1 MENEIEHLGNS
12 TSGIFEIDAQ
22 HLISS
27 QTIETPD
34 FFSDCLQ
41 EVIHL
46 QSRAISRLEKSPDN
60 WSDPPLH

>member
-12 TSGIFEIDAQ
+12 TFRIFEIDVQ

-27 QTIETPD
+27 QIIETPD
-34 FFSDCLQ
+34 FLSDCLW
-41 EVIHL
+41 EAIHL